1 MEMTLV
7 TGTLP
12 CQAVPIG
19 EDQDR
24 AWAGEMRR
32 LRGVERPRA
41 SGPWGRIALLVVL
54 LIVSVLLYV
63 RFG

>member
-1 MEMTLV
+1 MTLV
-7 TGTLP
+7 TP
-12 CQAVPIG
+12 DPACEAVGIG

-32 LRGVERPRA
+32 LRGVERRRAPR
-41 SGPWGRIALLVVL
+41 PWRRLALLALL

>member
-1 MEMTLV
+1 MMTLV
-7 TGTLP
+7 TPRAT
-12 CQAVPIG
+12 CQAVRIG

-32 LRGVERPRA
+32 LRGVERPRTP
-41 SGPWGRIALLVVL
+41 GPWGRISLLVVL
-54 LIVSVLLYV
+54 VVVSVLLYV